1 MVTHRVDFHS
11 IPLDLIKH
19 QLLTLDQLGEGTRR
33 TNDMDGA
40 SRVFA
45 FKGPVVD
52 SACKT
57 KPEAPLSP
65 ANALE
70 IVRAAFFA
78 GRLHITTHFKEQQ
91 SNRHFDSMDA
101 ENAIR
106 TGELRGEPEFCP
118 ENGNWKYRIIANVE
132 DQRLEIVVALDPTE
146 DYGASPLI
154 ILITGYWR

>member
-1 MVTHRVDFHS
+1 
-11 IPLDLIKH
+11 
-19 QLLTLDQLGEGTRR
+19 
-33 TNDMDGA
+33 MDRDT
-40 SRVFA
+40 RVFEY
-45 FKGPVVD
+45 KGPVVD
-52 SACKT
+52 GACKA

-78 GRLHITTHFKEQQ
+78 GRMQITTHFREQQ
-91 SNRHFDSMDA
+91 SERRFDSMDA

-106 TGELRGEPEFCP
+106 TGELRGDPEYCP
-118 ENGNWKYRIIANVE
+118 VNRNWKYRIIAEVE
-132 DQRLEIVVALDPTE
+132 DKRLELVVALDPAE